1 MDRVLGDNNT
11 HVKHSNSLHQIL
23 YCGFILWTEKKLT
36 LSNRVNKIS
45 ISPTIKVFSKTK
57 EMIAQGIDVIN
68 LSVGEPDFPT
78 PTNIKEA
85 AKRALD
91 NNFTRYTLNNGT
103 VELRTAIANKL
114 KTQNGLDYSPDN
126 IIVSTGAKQ
135 SLYNAVQSLISDND
149 EAVIPA
155 PYYVSYTD
163 MVILAHGRSVILP
176 TDEQTQFII
185 TSEQLE
191 KAITSQTK
199 VLILSYPTNP
209 TGSNYSRKEL
219 EAIAEVVEKNNLFV
233 VCDDIYEN
241 FIYDNNEFVTFA
253 SINKSMKERTVV
265 VNGFSKSYSMT
276 GWRIGYAAGPE
287 EIIKAMGKIQSHST
301 SNASSISQAAAV
313 EALKGPQNSVH
324 EMQKE
329 FEIRRNFIYGQF
341 CSIPGITCFKPKG
354 AFYIFPN
361 IKNYLS
367 RSTNNYKI
375 ENSLD
380 LSMYLLN
387 EAKVSTVPG
396 SAFGAE
402 GYIRISFASS
412 MESIKEGAVRIKEA
426 LKKLN

>member
-1 MDRVLGDNNT
+1 ML
-11 HVKHSNSLHQIL
+11 
-23 YCGFILWTEKKLT
+23 
-36 LSNRVNKIS
+36 
-45 ISPTIKVFSKTK
+45 
-57 EMIAQGIDVIN
+57 AQGIDVIN

-78 PTNIKEA
+78 PDNIKEA
-85 AKRALD
+85 AKRAID

-103 VELRTAIANKL
+103 VELRTAIADKL
-114 KTQNGLDYSPDN
+114 KMQNGLDYSPDN

-135 SLYNAVQSLISDND
+135 SLYNAVQSLINDND
-149 EAVIPA
+149 EAIIPA

-163 MVILAHGRSVILP
+163 MVTLAHGRSIILP
-176 TDEQTQFII
+176 TDEETQFII

-191 KAITSQTK
+191 KAITPKTK
-199 VLILSYPTNP
+199 VLILSYPSNP
-209 TGSNYSRKEL
+209 TGANYSRKEL

-241 FIYDNNEFVTFA
+241 FIYDNDEFVSFGA
-253 SINKSMKERTVV
+253 INKSMKERTVV

-313 EALKGPQNSVH
+313 EALKGQQNSVY
-324 EMQKE
+324 EMRNE
-329 FEIRRNFIYGQF
+329 FEKRRNFIHEQI

-361 IKNYLS
+361 IKNYFGKS
-367 RSTNNYKI
+367 GGNFKI
-375 ENSLD
+375 ESSFD

-412 MESIKEGAVRIKEA
+412 MESLKEGAERIKNA
-426 LKKLN
+426 LKGLG